1 MKTGNDTLRI
11 EGSPSTDRLD
21 RYLVER
27 MPEISRSTFQRL
39 IGDHHLLVNGL
50 PTKPNH
56 RPRAGDAITIHWP
69 APESSEVLPEEMPLE
84 ILFEDEDLLVINKP
98 ADLVVHPSAGHKTG
112 TIVNAVLHHC
122 RGQLSGIGGVIR
134 PGIVHRLDL
143 GTSGCLAVA
152 KNDSAHL
159 QLSEHFAERRVE
171 KIYQTV
177 LCGNLTPPA
186 GDIRAAIAR
195 HPTRRQQMAV
205 VPASKGRSA
214 RTTYRLLERLE
225 GAAFVEAV
233 LHTGRTHQIR
243 VHFQHLGYPVLG
255 DDTYGQRQTKRLQEL
270 TGYRAPRQLLHA
282 RSLAFP
288 HPRTRQR
295 MEFNAPLPEDFRAG
309 VAALRMSSNPT
320 R

>member
-1 MKTGNDTLRI
+1 MKTGSDTLRI
-11 EGSPSTDRLD
+11 EASPRTGRLD
-21 RYLVER
+21 RYLAER

-39 IGDHHLLVNGL
+39 IVDCHLKVNGL

-56 RPRAGDAITIHWP
+56 RPLAGEIVSIHWP
-69 APESSEVLPEEMPLE
+69 APKSSEVFPQDIPLE

-98 ADLVVHPSAGHKTG
+98 ADLVVHPSAGHENG

-122 RGQLSGIGGVIR
+122 CGRLSGIGGVVR

-143 GTSGCLAVA
+143 GTSGCLVVA
-152 KNDSAHL
+152 KNDPAHL
-159 QLSEHFAERRVE
+159 KLSEHFAERRVE

-177 LCGNLTPPA
+177 VCGILTPEA

-205 VPASKGRSA
+205 VPAAKGRFA
-214 RTTYRLLERLE
+214 RTTYRLLERLR
-225 GAAFVEAV
+225 GASFVEAV

-243 VHFQHLGYPVLG
+243 VHFQHLGFPVQG
-255 DDTYGQRQTKRLQEL
+255 DDTYGKRQTKRLHEE
-270 TGYRAPRQLLHA
+270 TGYLAPRQLLHA
-282 RSLAFP
+282 RKLAFP
-288 HPRTRQR
+288 HPRTGRL

-309 VAALRMSSNPT
+309 LAALRMSANPS
-320 R
+320 